1 MAALRPVRAMLISG
15 LPLIL
20 LMLFVVY
27 VFAVLFPTIG
37 VLLLITTPLAVIAA
51 LAVAGIRARR
61 VHLVVSD
68 ELVQVT
74 NGQTGV
80 TCERRYIKTAILVE
94 RFARRPLSTRA
105 TNLIFLDA
113 QGRTLLMLAGM
124 LWPADVLER
133 VVATV
138 DPADVVRMP
147 GRQTPK
153 TLAARFP
160 RILDRADGEGTR
172 TSART
177 VVLYAAFA
185 VVLLILLFIAYRAF
199 FGG

>member
-1 MAALRPVRAMLISG
+1 
-15 LPLIL
+15 
-20 LMLFVVY
+20 MLFVVY

-94 RFARRPLSTRA
+94 RFARRPLSTRP

-133 VVATV
+133 VIATV

-160 RILDRADGEGTR
+160 RILDLSLIHISEPTR
-172 TSART
+172 RT
-177 VVLYAAFA
+177 PISYAVFC
-185 VVLLILLFIAYRAF
+185 LKKKKQK
-199 FGG
+199 